1 MQVSVTSAD
10 KGDIVLVIWSDEHSN
25 YQVYHEVLVIV
36 GCLYRDNNTNCL
48 VQGPSLHFLHT
59 ESVSSLGLA
68 TGTARRRQ
76 ITAEVVDKEYCQVG
90 VLYCTVL
97 YCTVM

>member
-1 MQVSVTSAD
+1 M
-10 KGDIVLVIWSDEHSN
+10 
-25 YQVYHEVLVIV
+25 
-36 GCLYRDNNTNCL
+36 

-59 ESVSSLGLA
+59 ESVGSLGLG

-90 VLYCTVL
+90 VLSVLYCSVLHCTVL
-97 YCTVM
+97 YCAVLYCSR

>member
-1 MQVSVTSAD
+1 M
-10 KGDIVLVIWSDEHSN
+10 IIRERSN
-25 YQVYHEVLVIV
+25 
-36 GCLYRDNNTNCL
+36 DNCL

-90 VLYCTVL
+90 DCTVLYCTVL
-97 YCTVM
+97 YRYVLYCTALVDNE